1 MSKGTSFFC
10 KDLVMLKFLFYPG
23 LFTADGM
30 KFILKKKQNSILYII
45 LESILILAAVP
56 KTF

>member
-30 KFILKKKQNSILYII
+30 KFILKKKNSILYII

>member
-1 MSKGTSFFC
+1 MSKGISFFC

-30 KFILKKKQNSILYII
+30 KFILKKKNCILYII

>member
-30 KFILKKKQNSILYII
+30 KFIFFKNSILYII

>member
-30 KFILKKKQNSILYII
+30 KFILKKNNSILYII